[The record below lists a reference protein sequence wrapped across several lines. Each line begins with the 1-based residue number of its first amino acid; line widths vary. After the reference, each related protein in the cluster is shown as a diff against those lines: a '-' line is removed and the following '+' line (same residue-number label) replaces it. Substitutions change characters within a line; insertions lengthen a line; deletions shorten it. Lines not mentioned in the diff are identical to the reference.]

1 MQNMGSRGVTLDIP
15 EEIKEEMDRKA
26 REAEAEKTRIYE
38 QLAGEY
44 GVKHRDNLDL
54 SMIDSQASAVTG
66 ATHSTDGGNTF
77 RTYNTAGIDEMFYV
91 KSDELQLLTIKLRE
105 MDPDN
110 LLFGE
115 IGFRPGDDEG
125 SLTSMS
131 TIEKSLKFAAMRT
144 QINKLH
150 QTIQDVETPPA
161 KASKNT
167 SEPGMP
173 STTAIRLS
181 GRHNGRTA
189 RNGRNLD
196 GGTRASPSSN
206 LLSHDSPSSNGHPT
220 VRRSD
225 PIEENDLQ
233 RALAESRQA
242 DDVTKEDEGTPL
254 SIRGGGD
261 SDIESADDQT
271 NIRHYSGSDNPYNSE
286 YNQADEAASDEDER
300 VWEGNFRRECSEAER
315 LEEAREERL
324 RQLSPHTEWSR
335 QEDGVGNW
343 QGAEEEDDDTAGER
357 EEDQDSDEDGS
368 QWSTWS
374 DEPDG
379 MVVVL
384 RPGQGQ
390 MLAIPHPNETRSTQT
405 SPTNINDPNVHMS
418 SGWGG
423 PRPAFCNLLPD
434 QNAEVDG
441 RNVEVGVPEIPPP
454 LVDHRLIFLG
464 GNLGEPTTAS
474 SPIEIEVDSRNVEVD
489 MSIGW
494 GRPRPNFVNFLPDQN
509 AEVDGRNV
517 EVGVPAIP
525 SSYQVQPVVG
535 NHSSSRIFLGGNLGE
550 PTTVPSP
557 MEVNATC
564 SPVEAKASTASNEAQ
579 NSSPP
584 PNSGSAAPSSP
595 VARSSQAEDG
605 SGVVQES

>member
-1 MQNMGSRGVTLDIP
+1 
-15 EEIKEEMDRKA
+15 
-26 REAEAEKTRIYE
+26 
-38 QLAGEY
+38 
-44 GVKHRDNLDL
+44 
-54 SMIDSQASAVTG
+54 
-66 ATHSTDGGNTF
+66 
-77 RTYNTAGIDEMFYV
+77 
-91 KSDELQLLTIKLRE
+91 
-105 MDPDN
+105 
-110 LLFGE
+110 
-115 IGFRPGDDEG
+115 
-125 SLTSMS
+125 MS

-150 QTIQDVETPPA
+150 QTIRDVETPPA

-167 SEPGMP
+167 SELGMP

-181 GRHNGRTA
+181 GRHNVRTA
-189 RNGRNLD
+189 RNGPNLD
-196 GGTRASPSSN
+196 GA
-206 LLSHDSPSSNGHPT
+206 T
-220 VRRSD
+220 VGRSD
-225 PIEENDLQ
+225 SIEENDLR

-242 DDVTKEDEGTPL
+242 DDVTKEDEATPL

-261 SDIESADDQT
+261 SDMESADDQT

-286 YNQADEAASDEDER
+286 YNQADEVASDEAER
-300 VWEGNFRRECSEAER
+300 VWEENFRRECSEAER
-315 LEEAREERL
+315 LEEARERL
-324 RQLSPHTEWSR
+324 RQLWPHTEWSQ
-335 QEDGVGNW
+335 QEVGVGNW

-379 MVVVL
+379 MVVAL

-390 MLAIPHPNETRSTQT
+390 MLAIPQPNEVRSAQT
-405 SPTNINDPNVHMS
+405 SPTNINDPNNS
-418 SGWGG
+418 SGWGR
-423 PRPAFCNLLPD
+423 PRPAFCDLLLD

-441 RNVEVGVPEIPPP
+441 RNVEVGLPGIPPP
-454 LVDHRLIFLG
+454 LVNHRLIFLG
-464 GNLGEPTTAS
+464 GNLGEPTTTS
-474 SPIEIEVDSRNVEVD
+474 SPTEIEVDSRNVEVD
-489 MSIGW
+489 MSSGW
-494 GRPRPNFVNFLPDQN
+494 GRPRPNFVNFLPVHN

-525 SSYQVQPVVG
+525 PSYQVQPVVG
-535 NHSSSRIFLGGNLGE
+535 NHSSPRIFLGGNLGE

-579 NSSPP
+579 NGSPP